1 MSAAGG
7 VPPAAAFPPGSN
19 EMTTRAV
26 NAAAGTRETP
36 AATTADLAPAPTA
49 ASIHFRPVEP
59 VLLVIF
65 GATGDL
71 SRRKLLPS
79 LYNLARD
86 DMLPEG
92 FAVLGAAKEELSAGG
107 FRALAEDSIRHW
119 SRSQPIDERVLSRLL
134 ESVFYQ
140 PLDLRDEAGYARLGR
155 RLEEL
160 DKERQTRHWL
170 YYCATPPGI
179 FATIVR
185 NLDAAGLARGSDDRQ
200 RRILIEKPFGTNLQ
214 SARELNQLVARSFG
228 EECVYRIDHYLA
240 KETVQNILVLRFANS
255 VFEPVWSNHYVDNVQ
270 ITVAEQLG
278 IEGRAAYYERAG
290 ALRDMVQ
297 NHLLQLLTLVTL
309 EPPVSYDQQAL
320 RDEKVKVLRAV
331 TPIKADS
338 VDEHVVRGQY
348 GPGRIC
354 GHPVPGYREEPGV
367 APNSTTETYVAL
379 RVSIDSWRWAGVPFY
394 LRTGKRLARRASEV
408 RIEFKPP
415 PHITFGRQATRDLE
429 PNSIT
434 VRIQPEEGIVLRVG
448 AKAPEPGMEI
458 RSVDMD
464 FAYGR
469 SFGRGSADAY
479 EHLLVD
485 GMVGDPTHFIRAD
498 EVEAAWMIIDPIEE
512 RWATGLSPLHSY
524 PAGSWGPHAA
534 DELLARDGRK
544 WHRP

>member
-1 MSAAGG
+1 MGAAGG
-7 VPPAAAFPPGSN
+7 VPPAGASPSGCS
-19 EMTTRAV
+19 EVTTRAV
-26 NAAAGTRETP
+26 NGVAGIRDGQARTTGDVAAAPTP
-36 AATTADLAPAPTA
+36 AT
-49 ASIHFRPVEP
+49 IHFRPLEP

-92 FAVLGAAKEELSAGG
+92 FAVLGAAKEELSTSA

-119 SRSQPIDERVLSRLL
+119 SRSQPIDARVLNRLL
-134 ESVFYQ
+134 ELVFYQ
-140 PLDLRDEAGYARLGR
+140 QLDLRDEAGYARLGR
-155 RLEEL
+155 RLEQL
-160 DKERQTRHWL
+160 DEERQTRHWL

-214 SARELNQLVARSFG
+214 SARDLNQLVARSFG
-228 EECVYRIDHYLA
+228 EERVYRIDHYLA

-255 VFEPVWSNHYVDNVQ
+255 VFEPIWSNHYVDNVQ

-309 EPPVSYDQQAL
+309 EPPVSYDHQAL

-354 GHPVPGYREEPGV
+354 GQPVPGYREEPGV
-367 APNSTTETYVAL
+367 APHSTTESYVAL

-394 LRTGKRLARRASEV
+394 LRTGKRLAKRASEV

-434 VRIQPEEGIVLRVG
+434 VRIQPDEGVALRVG

-464 FAYGR
+464 FGYGR
-469 SFGRGSADAY
+469 SFGRGGADAY

-512 RWATGLSPLHSY
+512 RWATGLSPLYSY
-524 PAGSWGPHAA
+524 PAGSWGPQAA

-544 WHRP
+544 WHLP

>member
-1 MSAAGG
+1 MPSGRLSEEDRQQSSLPPRAAGG
-7 VPPAAAFPPGSN
+7 GTALTEQPAPPSL
-19 EMTTRAV
+19 E
-26 NAAAGTRETP
+26 
-36 AATTADLAPAPTA
+36 LAPAPA
-49 ASIHFRPVEP
+49 PANIHFRPVEP

-86 DMLPEG
+86 DMLPDG
-92 FAVLGAAKEELSAGG
+92 FAVLGTAKEEMSSDA
-107 FRALAEDSIRHW
+107 FRAVAADAIRHW
-119 SRSQPIDERVLSRLL
+119 SRSQPVDEAALRRVLQA
-134 ESVFYQ
+134 VFYQ
-140 PLDLRDEAGYARLGR
+140 PLDLRDKAGYNHLGQ
-155 RLEEL
+155 RLEQL
-160 DKERQTRHWL
+160 DEERQTRHWL
-170 YYCATPPGI
+170 YYCATPPEI
-179 FATIVR
+179 FAAIVR
-185 NLDAAGLARGSDDRQ
+185 NLAAAGLARGSEDRQ
-200 RRILIEKPFGTNLQ
+200 RRILIEKPFGVNLQ
-214 SARELNQLVARSFG
+214 SARELNRLVAKTFG
-228 EECVYRIDHYLA
+228 EDCVYRIDHYLA

-278 IEGRAAYYERAG
+278 IEGRAGYYEQAG

-309 EPPVSYDQQAL
+309 EPPVSYNQQAL
-320 RDEKVKVLRAV
+320 RDEKVKVLHAV

-338 VDEHVVRGQY
+338 VDQLVVRGQY
-348 GPGRIC
+348 GPGTIC
-354 GHPVPGYREEPGV
+354 GHPVPGYRQEPGV

-379 RVSIDSWRWAGVPFY
+379 KLSIDNWRWAGVPFY

-408 RIEFKPP
+408 RIEFRPP
-415 PHITFGRQATRDLE
+415 PHITFGREAARDLE

-434 VRIQPEEGIVLRVG
+434 VRIQPDEGVILRFG
-448 AKAPEPGMEI
+448 AKAPEPGMQI

-469 SFGRGSADAY
+469 SFGRSGTDAY

-498 EVEAAWMIIDPIEE
+498 EVEAAWMIVDPIEE
-512 RWATGLSPLHSY
+512 RWATGLSPLDSY
-524 PAGSWGPHAA
+524 PAGSWGPQAA
-534 DELLARDGRK
+534 DGLVAGDGRR
-544 WHRP
+544 WHVP

>member
-1 MSAAGG
+1 VVAES
-7 VPPAAAFPPGSN
+7 
-19 EMTTRAV
+19 AV
-26 NAAAGTRETP
+26 NTPQAGTQDIP
-36 AATTADLAPAPTA
+36 GAALGDIAAAPAP
-49 ASIHFRPVEP
+49 ASIQFRPVEP

-86 DMLPEG
+86 GLLPRG
-92 FAVLGAAKEELSAGG
+92 FAVLGAATEELSSDD
-107 FRALAEDSIRHW
+107 FRRLAEEAIRHW
-119 SRSQPIDERVLSRLL
+119 SRRQPIDEQVLSRLL

-140 PLDLRDEAGYARLGR
+140 PLDLRDESGYARLGR

-160 DKERQTRHWL
+160 DRERETRHWL

-214 SARELNQLVARSFG
+214 SARELNQLVARIFG
-228 EECVYRIDHYLA
+228 EERVYRIDHYLA

-255 VFEPVWSNHYVDNVQ
+255 IFEPVWSNHYVDNVQ

-309 EPPVSYDQQAL
+309 EPPVSYDHQSL

-331 TPIKADS
+331 TPIKAET
-338 VDEHVVRGQY
+338 VDEVVVRGQY
-348 GPGRIC
+348 GPGKIC
-354 GHPVPGYREEPGV
+354 GRPVPGYREEPGV
-367 APNSTTETYVAL
+367 VPNSTTETFVAL
-379 RVSIDSWRWAGVPFY
+379 KLSVHNWRWAGVPFY
-394 LRTGKRLARRASEV
+394 LRTGKRLAKRASEV

-434 VRIQPEEGIVLRVG
+434 VRIQPDEGVVLRFG
-448 AKAPEPGMEI
+448 AKAPEPGMQI

-469 SFGRGSADAY
+469 SFGRSGADAY

-498 EVEAAWMIIDPIEE
+498 EVEAAWTIIDPIEE
-512 RWATGLSPLHSY
+512 RWATGLSPLFSY
-524 PAGSWGPHAA
+524 PAGSWGPRAA
-534 DELLARDGRK
+534 EELLARDGRR
-544 WHRP
+544 WHLP

>member
-1 MSAAGG
+1 MPSGRLSEEDRQQSSLPPRAAGG
-7 VPPAAAFPPGSN
+7 GTALTEQPAPPSP
-19 EMTTRAV
+19 E
-26 NAAAGTRETP
+26 
-36 AATTADLAPAPTA
+36 LAPAPA
-49 ASIHFRPVEP
+49 PANIHFRPVEP

-86 DMLPEG
+86 DMLPDG
-92 FAVLGAAKEELSAGG
+92 FAVLGTAKEEMSSDA
-107 FRALAEDSIRHW
+107 FRAVAADAIRHW
-119 SRSQPIDERVLSRLL
+119 SRSQPVDEAALRRVLQA
-134 ESVFYQ
+134 VFYQ
-140 PLDLRDEAGYARLGR
+140 PLDLRDKAGYNHLGQ
-155 RLEEL
+155 RLEQL
-160 DKERQTRHWL
+160 DEERQTRHWL
-170 YYCATPPGI
+170 YYCATPPEI
-179 FATIVR
+179 FAAIVR
-185 NLDAAGLARGSDDRQ
+185 NLAAAGLARGSEDRQ
-200 RRILIEKPFGTNLQ
+200 RRILIEKPFGVNLQ
-214 SARELNQLVARSFG
+214 SARELNRLVAKTFG
-228 EECVYRIDHYLA
+228 EDCVYRIDHYLA

-278 IEGRAAYYERAG
+278 IEGRAGYYEQAG

-309 EPPVSYDQQAL
+309 EPPVSYNQQAL
-320 RDEKVKVLRAV
+320 RDEKVKVLHAV

-338 VDEHVVRGQY
+338 VDQLVVRGQY
-348 GPGRIC
+348 GPGTIC
-354 GHPVPGYREEPGV
+354 GHPVPGYRQEPGV

-379 RVSIDSWRWAGVPFY
+379 KLSIDNWRWAGVPFY

-408 RIEFKPP
+408 RIEFRPP
-415 PHITFGRQATRDLE
+415 PHITFGREAARDLE

-434 VRIQPEEGIVLRVG
+434 VRIQPDEGVILRFG
-448 AKAPEPGMEI
+448 AKAPEPGMQI

-469 SFGRGSADAY
+469 SFGRSGTDAY

-498 EVEAAWMIIDPIEE
+498 EVEAAWMIVDPIEE
-512 RWATGLSPLHSY
+512 RWATGLSPLDSY
-524 PAGSWGPHAA
+524 PAGSWGPQAA
-534 DELLARDGRK
+534 DGLVAGDGRR
-544 WHRP
+544 WHVP